1 MTKRLI
7 INATHH
13 GWATK
18 LIFHLKLPKTAINS
32 ISLKKYSIYAHTH
45 ISQEINETILSL
57 SHIQNDFNF
66 QTFNV
71 RKGTFVFPWTQ
82 KKYEDIWKRYMK
94 EIFLFNCHLAAQQP
108 TLGHCL
114 EGSLNKPMLMI
125 AFATYSTQ
133 WSLGTS

>member
-32 ISLKKYSIYAHTH
+32 ISLKKILHLCTHTH

-57 SHIQNDFNF
+57 SHIQNDFNL
-66 QTFNV
+66 QTFTMLERGHLLFFLELKRNMKIHE
-71 RKGTFVFPWTQ
+71 R
-82 KKYEDIWKRYMK
+82 DI
-94 EIFLFNCHLAAQQP
+94 
-108 TLGHCL
+108 
-114 EGSLNKPMLMI
+114 
-125 AFATYSTQ
+125 
-133 WSLGTS
+133 